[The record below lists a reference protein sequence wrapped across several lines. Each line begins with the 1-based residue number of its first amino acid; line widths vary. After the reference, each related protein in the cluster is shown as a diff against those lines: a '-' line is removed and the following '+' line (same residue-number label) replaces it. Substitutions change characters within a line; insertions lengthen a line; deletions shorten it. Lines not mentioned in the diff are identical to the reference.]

1 MVVRGRRDTEMVAK
15 LHFASMTICSFKQ
28 YYDDFFRTCRFNSVS
43 GQMSLL
49 YTHYKTKTATETSST
64 LSISLDVS
72 LIRHT

>member
-15 LHFASMTICSFKQ
+15 MHFASMTICSLKWC
-28 YYDDFFRTCRFNSVS
+28 YDDFFRSCRFNSVS

-49 YTHYKTKTATETSST
+49 YTRYKTKTATETIST
-64 LSISLDVS
+64 LSITLDVS